1 MTIATPIDG
10 TISLHSHAGCTFQAL
25 RRPGELPGV
34 YRLVRVRIGM
44 TDTVGVFAAMA

>member
-10 TISLHSHAGCTFQAL
+10 NISLHSYAGCTFQAV

-34 YRLVRVRIGM
+34 YRLVRIRIGAK
-44 TDTVGVFAAMA
+44 DAVGPSSVMG

>member
-10 TISLHSHAGCTFQAL
+10 TISLHSHAGCTFQTL

-34 YRLVRVRIGM
+34 YRLVRIRIGL
-44 TDTVGVFAAMA
+44 TDAAGTVPAMG

>member
-1 MTIATPIDG
+1 MTIAASFDG
-10 TISLHSHAGCTFQAL
+10 TISLHSHAGCTFQAV

-44 TDTVGVFAAMA
+44 ADTAGAIASAP

>member
-10 TISLHSHAGCTFQAL
+10 NISLHAHAGCTFQTL

-34 YRLVRVRIGM
+34 YRLVRIRIGL
-44 TDTVGVFAAMA
+44 TEPVGTTPARV

>member
-10 TISLHSHAGCTFQAL
+10 TISLHSHAGCTFQTM

-34 YRLVRVRIGM
+34 YRLVRIRIGLAE
-44 TDTVGVFAAMA
+44 TVGTTPARV